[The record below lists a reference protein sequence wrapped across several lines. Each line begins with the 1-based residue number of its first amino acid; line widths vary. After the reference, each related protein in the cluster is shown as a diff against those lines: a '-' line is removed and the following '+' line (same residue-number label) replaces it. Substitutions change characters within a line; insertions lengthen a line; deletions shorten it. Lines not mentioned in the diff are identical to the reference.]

1 MKITYNSP
9 VILTFALL
17 CTSVMIINE
26 SYMQG
31 IMYAFFSVVPD
42 MNYQNP
48 ISYFRLASHVV
59 GHGGWE
65 HLVGNFTFILLL
77 GPMLEEKFGS
87 FNLFLMML
95 ITAVVTGLLNVT
107 FFNTGLLGASGIV
120 FMFILLSSLT
130 NFRASHIPL
139 TFILVVALFLGKE
152 ILMALETDN
161 ISQFAH
167 IIGGICGCVFGYLF
181 AKPKIQEQDY
191 IEANDYIRVS

>member
-191 IEANDYIRVS
+191 IEANLLLV

>member
-1 MKITYNSP
+1 
-9 VILTFALL
+9 
-17 CTSVMIINE
+17 MIINE

>member
-17 CTSVMIINE
+17 CTAVMIVNN
-26 SYMQG
+26 SYIDG
-31 IMYAFFSVVPD
+31 IMYSFFSVVPD
-42 MNYQNP
+42 MNYENP
-48 ISYFRLASHVV
+48 TSYFRLASHVI
-59 GHGGWE
+59 GHSGWE

-107 FFNTGLLGASGIV
+107 FFETGLLGASGIV

-152 ILMALETDN
+152 IVMALENDN

-167 IIGGICGCVFGYLF
+167 ILGGVCGCVFGYIF
-181 AKPKIQEQDY
+181 AKPKAQEDNY
-191 IEANDYIRVS
+191 IETDDYIRIS

>member
-1 MKITYNSP
+1 MKVTYNSP
-9 VILTFALL
+9 VILTYALL
-17 CTSVMIINE
+17 CTAVMIINNNYIE
-26 SYMQG
+26 G
-31 IMYAFFSVVPD
+31 IMTLFTVVPD

-59 GHGGWE
+59 GHGSWE

-77 GPMLEEKFGS
+77 GPMLEEKYGS
-87 FNLFLMML
+87 INLLLMML

-107 FFNTGLLGASGIV
+107 FFETGLLGASGIV

-139 TFILVVALFLGKE
+139 TFLLVVLLFLGKE
-152 ILMALETDN
+152 IMMALANDN

-167 IIGGICGCVFGYLF
+167 IIGGICGGIFGYLF
-181 AKPKIQEQDY
+181 AKPKIQEQNY
-191 IEANDYIRVS
+191 IEADEYIRVS

>member
-9 VILTFALL
+9 VILTYALL
-17 CTSVMIINE
+17 CTAVMIINNN
-26 SYMQG
+26 YIDG
-31 IMYAFFSVVPD
+31 IMSLFTVMPD

-59 GHGGWE
+59 GHGSWE

-77 GPMLEEKFGS
+77 GPMLEEKYGS
-87 FNLFLMML
+87 INLLLMML

-107 FFNTGLLGASGIV
+107 FFETGLLGASGIV

-139 TFILVVALFLGKE
+139 TFLLVVSLFLGKE
-152 ILMALETDN
+152 IMMALANDN

-167 IIGGICGCVFGYLF
+167 IIGGICGGVFGYLF
-181 AKPKIQEQDY
+181 AKPKMQEQNY
-191 IEANDYIRVS
+191 IEADEYIRIS